1 MTVHVVRAADP
12 ALRSQAL
19 EQLVDALLG
28 GDDRSLALE
37 DLAVPTRGD
46 ADNSAE
52 GRAAIVAAVV
62 NAASSPPF
70 MTARR
75 VVVVRNPDDLTA
87 DDAGPLL
94 RYLADP
100 LDTTAL
106 VLVPG
111 GGRLTA
117 GLTKSL
123 EAASAETV
131 GAGSERTDDVL
142 QEQLRSS
149 GLHLRPD
156 ARRAVTT
163 RLGEDAG
170 RVAALVEVLSSTF
183 GSDATLDVDD
193 VEPYLGEA
201 GSVPVYMLANAID
214 AGDVGAALETL
225 HRLLTVTSPRQPK
238 PLHPLQVM
246 GLLHNHY
253 RRLARLDDPDV
264 VDERAAM
271 AALGGRVKP
280 YPARKAL
287 EQSRA
292 LGSNGIREA
301 FARLHQAD
309 LDLKGARAIPE
320 DVVMEVLVAR
330 LAGLS
335 ARSGRRPAT
344 QGGRSRGGGAARSTR
359 STRR

>member
-1 MTVHVVRAADP
+1 MSIHLVRVADP
-12 ALRSQAL
+12 VLRSHTL
-19 EQLVDALLG
+19 EQLVRSLLG
-28 GDDRSLALE
+28 DDDRSLALE
-37 DLAVPTRGD
+37 DLTVPARGD
-46 ADNSAE
+46 ADNTAE
-52 GRAAIVAAVV
+52 GRGGVVAAVV

-70 MTARR
+70 MTDRR
-75 VVVVRNPDDLTA
+75 VVVLRNPDDLSA
-87 DDAGPLL
+87 DDATALT

-106 VLVPG
+106 VLVSG
-111 GGRLTA
+111 GGRMTSALQKALDAA
-117 GLTKSL
+117 GTQ
-123 EAASAETV
+123 TV
-131 GAGSERTDDVL
+131 GAGSERTEDVL
-142 QEQLRSS
+142 GDQLRAAD
-149 GLHLRPD
+149 LHLRPE
-156 ARRAVTT
+156 ARRAVTS

-170 RVAALVEVLSSTF
+170 RVGALVEVLSSTY
-183 GSDATLDVDD
+183 GPGAALDVDD

-201 GSVPVYMLANAID
+201 GSVPVYELANAID
-214 AGDVGAALETL
+214 AGDVPGALETL

-264 VDERAAM
+264 IDERSAV

-292 LGSNGIREA
+292 IGGDGVREA

-335 ARSGRRPAT
+335 ARSGRRPR
-344 QGGRSRGGGAARSTR
+344 QSGRSGRSGAPARR
-359 STRR
+359 TRR

>member
-1 MTVHVVRAADP
+1 MTVQVVRATDP
-12 ALRSQAL
+12 ALRSRVL
-19 EQLVDALLG
+19 EQLVDDLLG
-28 GDDRSLALE
+28 HDDRSLALE
-37 DLAVPTRGD
+37 DFTVPARGD
-46 ADNSAE
+46 VDNTAE
-52 GRAAIVAAVV
+52 GRADVVGSIV

-87 DDAGPLL
+87 DDAAPLI

-111 GGRLTA
+111 GGRMTA
-117 GLTKSL
+117 ALTKAL
-123 EAASAETV
+123 DAASMTQV

-142 QEQLRSS
+142 AEQLRAAD
-149 GLHLRPD
+149 LHVVPD
-156 ARRAVTT
+156 ARRAITT

-170 RVAALVEVLSSTF
+170 RVAALVEVLASAY
-183 GSDATLDVDD
+183 GPGARLDVGD

-201 GSVPVYMLANAID
+201 GSVPVYELANAID
-214 AGDVGAALETL
+214 AGDVAGALETL
-225 HRLLTVTSPRQPK
+225 HRLLVVTSPRQPK

-253 RRLARLDDPDV
+253 RRLARVDDPDV
-264 VDERAAM
+264 VDERSAV
-271 AALGGRVKP
+271 AALGGKVKP

-292 LGSNGIREA
+292 IGSKGIREA

-309 LDLKGARAIPE
+309 LDLKGVRAIPE

-335 ARSGRRPAT
+335 ARSGRRP
-344 QGGRSRGGGAARSTR
+344 QGQRGRAGKGGPPRRAAR
-359 STRR
+359 

>member
-1 MTVHVVRAADP
+1 MSVHVVRAGDP
-12 ALRSQAL
+12 ALRSRAL
-19 EQLVDALLG
+19 EQLVDELLG
-28 GDDRSLALE
+28 ADDRSLALE
-37 DLAVPTRGD
+37 DFAVPARGD

-52 GRAAIVAAVV
+52 GRSAVVAQIV

-70 MTARR
+70 MTERR
-75 VVVVRNPDDLTA
+75 VVVLRNPDDLTA
-87 DDAGPLL
+87 DDAAPLV
-94 RYLADP
+94 RYLENP

-106 VLVPG
+106 VLVPE
-111 GGRLTA
+111 GGRITTA
-117 GLTKSL
+117 LGKALD
-123 EAASAETV
+123 AAGAQSF
-131 GAGSERTDDVL
+131 GAGSERTEDVL
-142 QEQLRSS
+142 QDQLRAAD
-149 GLHLRPD
+149 LHLRPD
-156 ARRAVTT
+156 ARRAITE

-170 RVAALVEVLSSTF
+170 RVAAIVDVLASSY
-183 GSDATLDVDD
+183 GPGATLDVDEI
-193 VEPYLGEA
+193 EPYLGEA
-201 GSVPVYMLANAID
+201 GSVPVYALANAID
-214 AGDVGAALETL
+214 AGDVPGALETL

-264 VDERAAM
+264 VDERSAV
-271 AALGGRVKP
+271 AALGGKVKP

-292 LGSNGIREA
+292 IGGRGIREA

-309 LDLKGARAIPE
+309 LDLKGVRAIPE

-335 ARSGRRPAT
+335 ARSGRRP
-344 QGGRSRGGGAARSTR
+344 RPPSARSGAGAPARR
-359 STRR
+359 SGR